1 MSQQRNSS
9 EDEVIV
15 KFRQEENDSSTSS
28 SLDDA
33 DRKELLW
40 ESREQA
46 VVERWQKHCKTQ
58 SVLHGTKARVVKK
71 RYQCLSIPA
80 ILIPVCL
87 SGFSSV
93 LDDLPLVNSGAMVLT
108 SVLTGLSSFLNLGKR
123 TADHYNAEA
132 LYADLSLSIETE
144 MCKPKS
150 MRQACDVYLEKIRSN
165 ISKLDLSSPNL

>member
-1 MSQQRNSS
+1 MSGQR
-9 EDEVIV
+9 DEVVISLH
-15 KFRQEENDSSTSS
+15 QEEIPSTSS

-40 ESREQA
+40 ESREQV
-46 VVERWQKHCKTQ
+46 VVERWRKHCKTQ
-58 SVLHGTKARVVKK
+58 SALHGKKARVVKK
-71 RYQCLSIPA
+71 RYQALSIPA

-93 LDDLPLVNSGAMVLT
+93 LDSFPLVSSGAMVLT

-132 LYADLSLSIETE
+132 LYSDLALSIETE
-144 MCKPKS
+144 MCKPKC

-165 ISKLDLSSPNL
+165 ISKMDLSSPNL